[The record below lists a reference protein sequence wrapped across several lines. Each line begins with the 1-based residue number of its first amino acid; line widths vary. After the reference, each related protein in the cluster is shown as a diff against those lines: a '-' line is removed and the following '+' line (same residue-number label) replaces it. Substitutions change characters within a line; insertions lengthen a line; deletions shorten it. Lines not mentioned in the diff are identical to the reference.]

1 MIYNDIAL
9 FTAVARHLNYSQAAQ
24 ELNVTPSLVSRR
36 LAVLEERIGYKLFER
51 TTRQVRLTSEGKK
64 LLDLC
69 EAPIESLTSALSS
82 SQEGA
87 EGTKGRISITAPV
100 VAAKRDIWPCL
111 LPFLQEYPDISI
123 DLVPAN
129 DYLDFLKDG
138 IDLAFRLGPLPPS
151 DLVARPL
158 WQISYAVCASQAF
171 LDKHRISDKV
181 DAAQA
186 SSLPAIAPLLPW
198 RFEEDKS
205 YRPANISHQMGDLE
219 LAGQAI
225 TAGLGIGF
233 LPTNMIKGDL
243 RPIHIEGL
251 TPQERTM
258 YLVYPSRRLLPRR
271 VRLLV
276 DWLTAPTR

>member
-9 FTAVARHLNYSQAAQ
+9 FTTVAQHLNYSHAAQ

-36 LAVLEERIGYKLFER
+36 IAVLEERIGYKLFER

-69 EAPIESLTSALSS
+69 EAPIESLNSALGS

-87 EGTKGRISITAPV
+87 EGLKGRITITAPV
-100 VAAKRDIWPCL
+100 VAAKRDIWPRL

-158 WQISYAVCASQAF
+158 WQISYSVCANQAF
-171 LDKHRISDKV
+171 LDRFGISDKV
-181 DAAQA
+181 DAEQA
-186 SSLPAIAPLLPW
+186 STLPAITPLLPW

-205 YRPANISHQMGDLE
+205 YRPTNISHQMGDLE
-219 LAGQAI
+219 LAEQAI
-225 TAGLGIGF
+225 TAGLGIGL
-233 LPTNMIKGDL
+233 LPSNMIKGEL
-243 RPIHIEGL
+243 RPIQIEGL
-251 TPQERTM
+251 TPQDRSM
-258 YLVYPSRRLLPRR
+258 YLVYPGRRLLPRR

-276 DWLTAPTR
+276 DWLTAPGQ